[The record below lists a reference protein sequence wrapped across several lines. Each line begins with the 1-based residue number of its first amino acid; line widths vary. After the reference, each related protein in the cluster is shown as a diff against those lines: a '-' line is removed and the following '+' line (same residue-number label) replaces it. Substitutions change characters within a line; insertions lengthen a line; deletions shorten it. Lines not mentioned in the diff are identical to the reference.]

1 MTHTHTQSAVPS
13 SIREHALELINR
25 ATSNRNVA
33 VIPRVF
39 VDMFHGDHNAA
50 MVLNQLLYW
59 TDRTSD
65 TEGWFYKTYT
75 EWHKELGLSPYQMRR
90 VINGDPRVEN
100 PKPTLMDIGLE
111 VKRKRAPCGS
121 PVIHYR
127 LDLAIFFDILVNHL
141 ESQYQ
146 IDVSMKNSSPAQPE
160 VPEIDV
166 NSVDLPISTES
177 ILVNQQ
183 CDLSSVTENTT
194 KNTTDNDPPTPVI
207 RETILTETVHPSAGE
222 NTFMFLRKYEKY
234 FGKLDKRALTSF
246 KITKES
252 LGESRLKQVLERC
265 VGRGYTWAYVL
276 KSLKNE
282 QFRHEKRKSFVDYD
296 ISDDYLLSDELNTD
310 PPPLTTKKESESA
323 LYISPNLDR
332 SWETTFS
339 VNEKTVKGIWEVALS
354 MVEPYIGASNYNTYL
369 RRTTLVDFIVESN
382 CLVLAAHT
390 AYARDFCEYNLYR
403 TIHRVL
409 AVIAETE
416 IDIKF
421 VTRDDWLTQH
431 LDSTT
436 SPSENAHQD
445 ELVKSV

>member
-1 MTHTHTQSAVPS
+1 MTHTHTQSVVPS
-13 SIREHALELINR
+13 SVREHALELINR

-39 VDMFHGDHNAA
+39 VDMFQGDHNAA

-65 TEGWFYKTYT
+65 PEGWFYKTYT
-75 EWHKELGLSPYQMRR
+75 EWHNELGLSPYQMRR

-100 PKPTLMDIGLE
+100 PKPTLLDIGLE

-121 PVIHYR
+121 PVMHYR
-127 LDLAIFFDILVNHL
+127 LDLAIFFDMLVSHL

-146 IDVSMKNSSPAQPE
+146 IDVSIRESPPTQPD
-160 VPEIDV
+160 IKV
-166 NSVDLPISTES
+166 NSVDIGKSTES
-177 ILVNQQ
+177 ILENQQ
-183 CDLSSVTENTT
+183 CDLSSITDNTSKT
-194 KNTTDNDPPTPVI
+194 TTDNNSPTPVTH
-207 RETILTETVHPSAGE
+207 ETILTETEQPSTGE
-222 NTFMFLRKYEKY
+222 NIFIFLRKYEKY
-234 FGKLDKRALTSF
+234 FGKLDKRLLTSL
-246 KITKES
+246 KIAQES
-252 LGESRLKQVLERC
+252 LGEFRLKQVLERC

-282 QFRHEKRKSFVDYD
+282 QFRYEKCKSFVDYGL
-296 ISDDYLLSDELNTD
+296 SDDYLSSDESITTLPTLN
-310 PPPLTTKKESESA
+310 KNKEGESA
-323 LYISPNLDR
+323 LYISPNLEI

-339 VNEKTVKGIWEVALS
+339 VNEKTVKGIWEVTCA

-369 RRTTLVDFIVESN
+369 RRTILVDFIAESN
-382 CLVLAAHT
+382 CFVLVAHT
-390 AYARDFCEYNLYR
+390 SYVRDFCEYNLYR
-403 TIHRVL
+403 TIHRLL
-409 AVIAETE
+409 AIIAETDV
-416 IDIKF
+416 DIKF

-436 SPSENAHQD
+436 SPSENAHLD